1 MTKNFTFESLIKTSV
16 GICNC
21 PNMEEIKSL
30 EQLTINVL
38 QPLRDLYG
46 KPIFVTSGFRNKA
59 VNKAVGGVPS
69 SQHTKGEAVDIS
81 VYTKHGNKILFHLIL
96 EHLEYDQ
103 LINENDYSWIHVSF
117 TTKRPNRKQVLHLG

>member
-59 VNKAVGGVPS
+59 VNEAVGGES
-69 SQHTKGEAVDIS
+69 TSQHRKGEAADIS